1 MKNKKGLMYFVLFLI
16 VLGGVFYYAL
26 PKMTVSIL
34 TRASRVGDVSSNMS
48 YVIGEKLLCKA
59 DGVDKCVVDVFIA
72 DDEGLP
78 VVGKKISLK
87 GIDTVKA
94 LNDVTDKLGKAS
106 FELVSNKEGQ
116 YQIFAMVEGETLSR
130 SVTITFR
137 N

>member
-1 MKNKKGLMYFVLFLI
+1 MKNKKGLLYFVLFLS

-26 PKMTVSIL
+26 PRMTVNIL

-59 DGVDKCVVDVFIA
+59 DGLDKCIVDVFIA

-78 VVGKKISLK
+78 VLGKKISLK
-87 GIDTVKA
+87 GIDNVKA
-94 LNDVTDKLGKAS
+94 IVDVTDKLGKAS
-106 FELVSNKEGQ
+106 FELVSSVEGQ
-116 YQIFAMVEGETLSR
+116 YQIFAVVEGKTLSR

>member
-78 VVGKKISLK
+78 IVGKKISLK

-106 FELVSNKEGQ
+106 FELVSSKEGQ
-116 YQIFAMVEGETLSR
+116 YQVFAMVEGKTLSR